1 MRGSARVFTHM
12 NGDFELTWL
21 ERGRVEFEVGSRV
34 LAATAG
40 ACVFLPPG
48 IENTPCVR
56 TASWAQ
62 LYLPPAMLDEAA
74 DALGSAGRV
83 PREGRV
89 LGAGERLSTLMGL
102 IAADAELGPA
112 DPGVAALVDALAVAL
127 VRKAPP
133 ATRDRRVDARIRRA
147 LDRMREAYAEP
158 LTVGAL
164 AEAAGMT
171 RFAFLRTFRAQV
183 GESPYQHLIQL
194 RLEQAAE
201 RLRRTDAS
209 VLEVSLDCGFGDPGR
224 FARLFRR
231 RYGCAPRGYRAGERR
246 AAHDPL
252 KR

>member
-1 MRGSARVFTHM
+1 M
-12 NGDFELTWL
+12 
-21 ERGRVEFEVGSRV
+21 
-34 LAATAG
+34 
-40 ACVFLPPG
+40 PK
-48 IENTPCVR
+48 
-56 TASWAQ
+56 
-62 LYLPPAMLDEAA
+62 
-74 DALGSAGRV
+74 
-83 PREGRV
+83 EGRV
-89 LGAGERLSTLMGL
+89 LGEGERLSALMGL

-127 VRKAPP
+127 VRKARP
-133 ATRDRRVDARIRRA
+133 AARDRRVDPRIRRA

-158 LTVGAL
+158 LTVDAL

-231 RYGCAPRGYRAGERR
+231 RYGCAPRGYRAQR
-246 AAHDPL
+246 AAHDPP